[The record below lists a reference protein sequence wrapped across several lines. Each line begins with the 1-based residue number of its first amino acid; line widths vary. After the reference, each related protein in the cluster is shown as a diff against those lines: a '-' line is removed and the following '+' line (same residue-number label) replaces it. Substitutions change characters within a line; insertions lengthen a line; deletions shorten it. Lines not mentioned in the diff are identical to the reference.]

1 MDVREKAVSYLNSR
15 PRTRQEVIRHLKDKG
30 FTDNEILE
38 TVDELQQYHY
48 IDDLAYSRMYFE
60 YGFEKGRGRA
70 RIRREL
76 VEKGVPSDLIE
87 IAYDELEDIPDEFE
101 TALAIA
107 ETAVRGIDP
116 GELEYPEKRRLEGKI
131 GRKLAGRGFSMD
143 TIRKVIS
150 RLLY

>member
-30 FTDNEILE
+30 FTEDEILE

-76 VEKGVPSDLIE
+76 AEKGVPSNVIE

-107 ETAVRGIDP
+107 ESTIRGIDP
-116 GELEYPEKRRLEGKI
+116 EELEYTEKRKLEGKI

-143 TIRKVIS
+143 TIRKVVS